1 MRSVQTSTRATESIS
16 PADLNAL
23 GTGIQGTVL
32 TPASAGYDAARTLW
46 NAMIDRHPA
55 AIVQCTTPDDVAAAV
70 GLAGRRNWL
79 VAIKGG
85 GHNIAGNAACD
96 GGLMIDLSPMQAV
109 HVDPITRTAR
119 VEAGATLGVM
129 DRETQKF
136 GLATPLGINSTT
148 GVAGLTLGGGFG
160 WLSRRLGLTIDNLV
174 SADVV
179 LADGTRVTASAS
191 ENPALF
197 WAIRGGGG
205 NFGVVTSFEYR
216 LHEVGPQVLAGLL
229 VHPLVAARDVLAFR
243 RDYMKQAPEELSCWF
258 VMRLAPPLP
267 AVPVEFHGKEILAL
281 AVCYS
286 GAIEEGE
293 RALKPL
299 REFGN
304 PVADMVG
311 AQPYASWQTVL
322 DPMLT
327 PGARNYWK
335 SNEFTDSTDALADV
349 LIDHAMRIPDPQ
361 CEIAV
366 AQLGGAVSRVPADAT
381 AYNHRDAELVMNI
394 HGRWADPARDAAC
407 IGWAREL
414 FRATAPHSTGSVYVN
429 FMTEEEQDRVR
440 AAYGANYV
448 RLAELKK
455 KYDPSNLFRM
465 NQNIAPAE

>member
-1 MRSVQTSTRATESIS
+1 MRSVQAPTRAAETIS

-23 GTGIQGTVL
+23 GTSIQGTLL
-32 TPASAGYDAARTLW
+32 TPGAAGYDTARAVW
-46 NAMIDRHPA
+46 NAMIDRRPA
-55 AIVQCTTPDDVAAAV
+55 AIVRCATADDVAAAV
-70 GLAGRRNWL
+70 GLAAQRNLL
-79 VAIKGG
+79 VSIKGG
-85 GHNIAGNAACD
+85 GHNIAGNAVCD
-96 GGLMIDLSPMQAV
+96 GGLTIDLSQMNAV
-109 HVDPITRTAR
+109 HVDPVARTAR
-119 VEAGATLGVM
+119 VGAGATLGAV
-129 DRETQKF
+129 DRETQKL

-160 WLSRRLGLTIDNLV
+160 WLSRRLGLTIDNLL

-191 ENPALF
+191 ENPDLF

-205 NFGVVTSFEYR
+205 NFGVVTSFQYR
-216 LHEVGPQVLAGLL
+216 LHQVGPQVLAGLI

-243 RDYMKQAPEELSCWF
+243 REYMKRAPEELSCWF

-286 GAIEEGE
+286 GAPDEGE
-293 RALKPL
+293 RLLKPL
-299 REFGN
+299 REFGK

-311 AQPYASWQTVL
+311 PVPYADWQTVL

-335 SNEFTDSTDALADV
+335 SNEFTDSSDALSEV
-349 LIDHAMRIPDPQ
+349 LIEYAMRIPDPQ

-366 AQLGGAVSRVPADAT
+366 AQVGGAVSRVPADAT
-381 AYNHRDAELVMNI
+381 AYSHREAELVMNI
-394 HGRWADPARDAAC
+394 HGRWADAAKDATC
-407 IGWAREL
+407 IGWARDL
-414 FRATAPHSTGSVYVN
+414 FRATAPLATGSVYVN

-440 AAYGANYV
+440 AAYGNNYG

-455 KYDPSNLFRM
+455 QYDPSNLFRM